1 MKKVIR
7 LTESQL
13 EEIVRRVIAEQEDY
27 APPRGWNEKQRK
39 YHEDEAKK
47 IFNSPVSADKSKGEN
62 YCFSKKQDQK
72 SVIEEIK
79 RSIRNTGSK
88 GKSLYKIKSGD
99 TPDGIKKMSPNY
111 NIEGVNSKSCDMNKP
126 RVGDVILIRT

>member
-27 APPRGWNEKQRK
+27 APPGGWNKKQLK
-39 YHEDEAKK
+39 YHEQEAKK
-47 IFNSPVSADKSKGEN
+47 IFKSSVKPDMGGK
-62 YCFSKKQDQK
+62 YCFSKKQDQN
-72 SVIEEIK
+72 SVMEELK
-79 RSIRNTGSK
+79 RSVRTSGSE

-99 TPDGIKKMSPNY
+99 TPDGIKMMSSNY
-111 NIEGVNSKSCDMNKP
+111 DVEGVNSKSCDMNKP
-126 RVGDVILIRT
+126 RVGDVILIRK